1 MTDALTQLRDALET
15 VITTSEHA
23 LVPRT
28 LLRELLARLEAAEAV
43 VEAAEAV
50 VEAAEEVKDAATEWY
65 APHNFERNARRNH
78 RADASLS
85 RYIATGETLSAALST
100 HAKLKDA
107 THD

>member
-28 LLRELLARLEAAEAV
+28 LLRELLARL
-43 VEAAEAV
+43 EAAEAV